1 MSEAP
6 SSLTGRRTRRARRVG
21 IDQYDAMSRANAN
34 GRSSV
39 DPSAAI
45 LPDSAPPDQDAWPA
59 EERQEQPTPGAPTNS
74 ANDLEVPYEQQFA
87 GRDFLPAPGLR
98 RVALALITRDQH
110 LRNLTDVHIEYLFK
124 RRGGQ
129 SRGVPHIGEAVLPS
143 GLAKHAWNQMA
154 RAITGSRTEAV
165 EFVVWLAADHLAEYT
180 PLQVEAS
187 LYRQLL
193 KCTGTS
199 SRDHSKR
206 QLRAPNLVA
215 FHEEIT
221 RYGLW
226 SLDLVQAAPA
236 FRAAAPSNVV
246 SPSFDSLLETTS
258 LATEQNE
265 TTDRQSVNP
274 PDEGAVEGDF

>member
-1 MSEAP
+1 MAEAP
-6 SSLTGRRTRRARRVG
+6 GSITGRRTRRARRVG
-21 IDQYDAMSRANAN
+21 LDQYDVMSRNS
-34 GRSSV
+34 GRV
-39 DPSAAI
+39 APAAGAI
-45 LPDSAPPDQDAWPA
+45 LPDSAPPDQDAWP
-59 EERQEQPTPGAPTNS
+59 EEPEAQPTPGAPTNRS
-74 ANDLEVPYEQQFA
+74 NDDLEPPFEAQFA
-87 GRDFLPAPGLR
+87 GKDFLPAPGLR

-110 LRNLTDVHIEYLFK
+110 LRNLTDVRIEYLWK

-129 SRGVPHIGEAVLPS
+129 ARGVPKIGDCAMPS

-154 RAITGSRTEAV
+154 RAITGSNTEQV
-165 EFVVWLAADHLAEYT
+165 TFVIWLSADHLAEYT
-180 PLQVEAS
+180 PLQVEAT

-193 KCTGTS
+193 KATGVDA
-199 SRDHSKR
+199 RDHSKR
-206 QLRAPNLVA
+206 RLRAPNLVA

-236 FRAAAPSNVV
+236 FRAAAPSNVQ

>member
-1 MSEAP
+1 MAEAP
-6 SSLTGRRTRRARRVG
+6 GSITGRRTRRARRVG
-21 IDQYDAMSRANAN
+21 LDQYDVMSRNS
-34 GRSSV
+34 GRAA
-39 DPSAAI
+39 PAAGAI
-45 LPDSAPPDQDAWPA
+45 LPDSAPPDQDAWPT
-59 EERQEQPTPGAPTNS
+59 EEPEAQPTPGAPTNS
-74 ANDLEVPYEQQFA
+74 TNDLEVPFEQQFA
-87 GRDFLPAPGLR
+87 GKDFLPAPGLR

-187 LYRQLL
+187 LYRELL

-206 QLRAPNLVA
+206 QLRAPNLVG
-215 FHEEIT
+215 FREEIT

-226 SLDLVQAAPA
+226 TPALVDAAPA

>member
-21 IDQYDAMSRANAN
+21 IDQYDAMSRANAD

-110 LRNLTDVHIEYLFK
+110 LRNLTDVHVEYLWR

-129 SRGVPHIGEAVLPS
+129 TRGQPHIGEAVLPS
-143 GLAKHAWNQMA
+143 GLAKHAWNAMA
-154 RAITGSRTEAV
+154 RAMTGSSTETV
-165 EFVVWLAADHLAEYT
+165 TFVVWLAADHLAEYT
-180 PLQVEAS
+180 SLQVEAS

-193 KCTGTS
+193 KCTGTDA
-199 SRDHSKR
+199 RDHSKR
-206 QLRAPNLVA
+206 KLRSPNLVG
-215 FHEEIT
+215 FREEIL

-226 SLDLVQAAPA
+226 TPALVEAAPA
-236 FRAAAPSNVV
+236 FRAAVASNVTN
-246 SPSFDSLLETTS
+246 PSFDSLLETTS
-258 LATEQNE
+258 LAVEQNE
-265 TTDRQSVNP
+265 TTTQ
-274 PDEGAVEGDF
+274 DEGADQSNDF